1 MELYQRIRKCREELG
16 LSQEELAQKMGYKS
30 RSSINKIE
38 MGENDIPQ
46 SKIVQFARALN
57 TTPAYLMGWEDN
69 PDQKEKA
76 PALTKKDERDIADF
90 MEALEGGDTLMYYG
104 EPLSEEAKESIRA
117 AMQLGIGAAKLEA
130 KRKFTPK
137 KYRKE

>member
-1 MELYQRIRKCREELG
+1 MELYQRIRKRREELG

-69 PDQKEKA
+69 PDQKEKS
-76 PALTKKDERDIADF
+76 PAEAEDLVNGDPELTEYLEELRPRDEMRMLFSITKGATKEDVMRTVAII
-90 MEALEGGDTLMYYG
+90 EALRREEEG
-104 EPLSEEAKESIRA
+104 R
-117 AMQLGIGAAKLEA
+117 
-130 KRKFTPK
+130 
-137 KYRKE
+137 

>member
-1 MELYQRIRKCREELG
+1 MELYQRIRKRREELG

-69 PDQKEKA
+69 PDQKEKS
-76 PALTKKDERDIADF
+76 PAEAEDLVNGDPDLTEYLEELRTRDEMRMLFSITKGATKEDVMRTVAII
-90 MEALEGGDTLMYYG
+90 EALRR
-104 EPLSEEAKESIRA
+104 EEDGR
-117 AMQLGIGAAKLEA
+117 
-130 KRKFTPK
+130 
-137 KYRKE
+137 

>member
-1 MELYQRIRKCREELG
+1 MELYQRIRKRREELG

-30 RSSINKIE
+30 RSSINQIE

-69 PDQKEKA
+69 PDQKEKS
-76 PALTKKDERDIADF
+76 PAEAEDLVNGDPELTEYLEELRTRDEMRMLFSITKGATKEDVMRTVAII
-90 MEALEGGDTLMYYG
+90 EALRREEEG
-104 EPLSEEAKESIRA
+104 R
-117 AMQLGIGAAKLEA
+117 
-130 KRKFTPK
+130 
-137 KYRKE
+137 

>member
-1 MELYQRIRKCREELG
+1 MELYQRIRKRRGELG

-76 PALTKKDERDIADF
+76 PAEA
-90 MEALEGGDTLMYYG
+90 EALVNGDPELTEYLEELRTRDEMRMLFSITKGATKEDVMRTVAIIEALRREEEG
-104 EPLSEEAKESIRA
+104 R
-117 AMQLGIGAAKLEA
+117 
-130 KRKFTPK
+130 
-137 KYRKE
+137 

>member
-1 MELYQRIRKCREELG
+1 MMELYQRIRKRREELG

-69 PDQKEKA
+69 PDQKEKS
-76 PALTKKDERDIADF
+76 PAEAEDLVNGDPELTEYLEELRTRDEMRMLFSITKGATKEDVMRTVAII
-90 MEALEGGDTLMYYG
+90 EALRREEEG
-104 EPLSEEAKESIRA
+104 R
-117 AMQLGIGAAKLEA
+117 
-130 KRKFTPK
+130 
-137 KYRKE
+137 

>member
-1 MELYQRIRKCREELG
+1 MELYQRIRKRREELG

-69 PDQKEKA
+69 PDQKEKS
-76 PALTKKDERDIADF
+76 PAEAEDLVNGDPELTEYLEELRTRDEMRMLFSITKGATKEDVMRTVAII
-90 MEALEGGDTLMYYG
+90 EALRREEEG
-104 EPLSEEAKESIRA
+104 R
-117 AMQLGIGAAKLEA
+117 
-130 KRKFTPK
+130 
-137 KYRKE
+137 